1 MVNILKVIKYSNMTS
16 EEQLNYKIDDDDL
29 KKTNAYLE
37 DKIKEKTQELEEK
50 IEELEKFNRLAIGRE
65 INMIDLKEE
74 NRELKKQL
82 EKYIDNN

>member
-1 MVNILKVIKYSNMTS
+1 MTS